1 MFKTFGEYMFYLL
14 NAPLKKNKETNQFH
28 IFFQVMGEEFD
39 DLKGAILR
47 LRLETLI
54 TTASTSMLDIHG
66 QERDMYRIK
75 GEDDAGFRKRLKMK
89 GVIAELAGSEKGI
102 RLALEAVGY
111 ENCSIEPL
119 WKSVP
124 ERWAE
129 FYVDFHM
136 QNLDE
141 GNPIDFE
148 CIKREVMKVKQ
159 ASTKPNYRFRYPT
172 AIKGTEKIELV
183 RIINGFEIIFWDFL
197 LILNGGFRMDG
208 SNLLNAEMVSYFTK
222 VMNRLFM
229 VTNEDMD
236 KAMITTKNNLWYI
249 DGSDDLSGTKKMDA
263 YIEEEM
269 V

>member
-129 FYVDFHM
+129 FYVDFRM

-172 AIKGTEKIELV
+172 VIQGHEAIEVI
-183 RIINGFEIIFWDFL
+183 RIINRFEIMIWNSV
-197 LILNGGFRMDG
+197 LIINGGFLLDG
-208 SNLLNAEMVSYFTK
+208 KNMLNAEMSPYVTK
-222 VMNRLFM
+222 VINR
-229 VTNEDMD
+229 MD
-236 KAMITTKNNLWYI
+236 VITDEGIGDTTIIVKNNLWHL
-249 DGSDDLSGTKKMDA
+249 DGVNDLSGHMTIDA
-263 YIEEEM
+263 YIEE
-269 V
+269 VKI